1 MRLGPR
7 LAASSATASSK
18 SKVAACTGHADQ
30 LHCRAAS
37 GLASDV
43 PSGQTGKTVAGC
55 QFEVASVSEVSL
67 LLVTADR
74 VASQVPPSHSN
85 RHSRKCSCPLLSSFS
100 PRLLRV
106 HPLELHRGEP
116 PSPDT
121 ADEEEA
127 GAEIVEVRSLFRLSD
142 VMLFRFAGGVLGTV
156 SVRKTSCM
164 SRLKP
169 HPTQANI
176 TNCQGVQL
184 PYIWSKRLYRPCSEY
199 SQSYLRCLE
208 ALAAQ
213 LVSSTHAL

>member
-37 GLASDV
+37 GLASNV

-55 QFEVASVSEVSL
+55 QFEIASASEVSL

-74 VASQVPPSHSN
+74 CRVASQVPPSHSN
-85 RHSRKCSCPLLSSFS
+85 WHSRKCSCLLLSSFS

-127 GAEIVEVRSLFRLSD
+127 GAEIVEVRSLFRT
-142 VMLFRFAGGVLGTV
+142 FGRYAV
-156 SVRKTSCM
+156 SVCR
-164 SRLKP
+164 
-169 HPTQANI
+169 
-176 TNCQGVQL
+176 
-184 PYIWSKRLYRPCSEY
+184 
-199 SQSYLRCLE
+199 
-208 ALAAQ
+208 
-213 LVSSTHAL
+213 

>member
-127 GAEIVEVRSLFRLSD
+127 GAEIVEVRSLFRTFGRYAVSVCRWCPWD
-142 VMLFRFAGGVLGTV
+142 CQRPEDFVHVSNRIQPKPISQIVKGFNFRTSGPKDCTVRVPSTV
-156 SVRKTSCM
+156 SLT
-164 SRLKP
+164 
-169 HPTQANI
+169 
-176 TNCQGVQL
+176 
-184 PYIWSKRLYRPCSEY
+184 
-199 SQSYLRCLE
+199 
-208 ALAAQ
+208 
-213 LVSSTHAL
+213 